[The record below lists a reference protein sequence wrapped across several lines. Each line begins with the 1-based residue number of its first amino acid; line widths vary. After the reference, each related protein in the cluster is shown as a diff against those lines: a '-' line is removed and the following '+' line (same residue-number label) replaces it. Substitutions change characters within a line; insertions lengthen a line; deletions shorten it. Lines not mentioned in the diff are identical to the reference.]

1 MALILAID
9 DDIAFLMMLKSFLE
23 RKGYNV
29 VTAGTATQALADIAK
44 QKPDLVLSDY
54 RLPDFN
60 GLELLKK
67 IRTFLP
73 DVPVLIMTSYADIR
87 LAVKV
92 MREGAVDYITKPI
105 QQEELLELINNTLQ
119 KNKPENKKA
128 ESKTVNTQPA
138 TQQEF
143 VVGKSAESKVIMEH
157 VKLVAETD
165 YAVLILGESGT
176 GKEYVAKRIHEQS
189 HRNKEPFVAF
199 DCGTVTGE
207 MAAGEF
213 FGYMKGAFTGAIANK
228 PGIFE
233 LAHNGTIFLDE
244 IGNLNHENQVRL
256 LRLLQEKKVRRIG
269 AVKDT
274 DVNVRILSASNE
286 SMKDA
291 IAEGRFR
298 EDLYHRLNEFSIA
311 LPAMRDRKADIKI
324 FAKHFLEKA
333 NKELNKEIED
343 FSKEAFLLMQQY
355 SWPGNLREM
364 KNVVKRAAL
373 LTKGNMI
380 LPDALPVELRVEQ
393 YKTNAAADNNFIPI
407 EKKKSLKVTK
417 EEVEKQKI
425 AEVLLQ
431 YQYNRQKTAEV
442 LGIDRKTLYNR
453 MKKFGLI

>member
-1 MALILAID
+1 MALILVID
-9 DDIAFLMMLKSFLE
+9 DDIAFSMMLQSFLE

-29 VTAGTATQALADIAK
+29 ATAGTATQALTNIAK
-44 QKPDLVLSDY
+44 QKPDLVLCDY

-67 IRTFLP
+67 IRTSLP

-128 ESKTVNTQPA
+128 ESKAVNTQPP
-138 TQQEF
+138 TQEF
-143 VVGKSAESKVIMEH
+143 VVGKSSESKTIMEH
-157 VKLVAETD
+157 IKLVAETD

-189 HRNKEPFVAF
+189 ARSKEPFVAF

-233 LAHNGTIFLDE
+233 MAHNGTIFLDE
-244 IGNLNHENQVRL
+244 IGNLNYENQVRL
-256 LRLLQEKKVRRIG
+256 LRLLQEKKVRRLG
-269 AVKDT
+269 AVSDT

-286 SMKDA
+286 NMKDA

-311 LPAMRDRKADIKI
+311 LPAMRDRKTDIKI

-333 NKELNKEIED
+333 NKELNKAIED
-343 FSKEAFLLMQQY
+343 FSKEAFLLVQQY

-373 LTKGNMI
+373 LTKGDMI
-380 LPDALPVELRVEQ
+380 MPDALPVELRVEQ
-393 YKTNAAADNNFIPI
+393 YKTNAAANSNIIPV

-425 AEVLLQ
+425 VEVLLQ

-453 MKKFGLI
+453 MKKFGLV